1 MSAFK
6 YVPKRADPFV
16 FVHHPKAAGTSIRH
30 GLLSGLPVRR
40 KLDDKGTELWPWDRS
55 FMILRDPV
63 DRFLS
68 GWGERASNYGLDDLL
83 SLLGNES
90 IPYNPPH
97 RRWVWDFG
105 SPMDIR
111 HHLLPLSHEVNFGL
125 LKLCEESGSWVS
137 FDCLDEGI
145 EAVVKWLDLIR
156 PPLAHKRKGTRR
168 KSAEN
173 LPQSDLLKIRE
184 FLSDDYEIMERF
196 KGGYGGAML
205 ES

>member
-6 YVPKRADPFV
+6 YVPRRADPFV

-40 KLDDKGTELWPWDRS
+40 RLDDKGTERWPWDRS

-68 GWGERASNYGLDDLL
+68 GWGERASSYGLDDLL
-83 SLLGNES
+83 NLLHDES
-90 IPYNPPH
+90 IPYNPPSA
-97 RRWVWDFG
+97 RSAWNFG
-105 SPMDIR
+105 GPMDIR
-111 HHLLPLSHEVNFGL
+111 HHLLPLSHKVNFGFL
-125 LKLCEESGSWVS
+125 QLCEGSGSWVS
-137 FDCLDEGI
+137 FDYLDEGI

-156 PPLAHKRKGTRR
+156 PPIGHKRKGTKR
-168 KSAEN
+168 KSAKN
-173 LPQSDLLKIRE
+173 LPQSDLRKIRE
-184 FLSDDYEIMERF
+184 FLSDDYEILERF